1 MHVGQLRRSEQRPA
15 ILGLIP
21 ARGGSK
27 AIPKKNIAVVAHKP
41 LIAWTVEEA
50 IESDSLDRLVISTDD
65 LETADIGKKLGA
77 EVPFLRPAEL
87 ATDTSTSMD
96 VILHTVR
103 WLDDN
108 ENYRPDYVLL
118 LQPTSPLRT
127 ATDIRTSIELLLA
140 KRGDSIVSV
149 CETRHHPLWMTSVNE
164 QGRLMELYPRSA
176 APTRRQDLPVAF
188 ALNGAIYLAL
198 RNFLL
203 SERTFISD
211 RTYAYVMP
219 ENRSLDIDTPW
230 DLYLADLILRAR
242 EHRETI

>member
-1 MHVGQLRRSEQRPA
+1 
-15 ILGLIP
+15 
-21 ARGGSK
+21 
-27 AIPKKNIAVVAHKP
+27 
-41 LIAWTVEEA
+41 
-50 IESDSLDRLVISTDD
+50 
-65 LETADIGKKLGA
+65 
-77 EVPFLRPAEL
+77 VPFLRPAEL
-87 ATDTSTSMD
+87 ATDTSKSMD

-103 WLDDN
+103 WFDDN
-108 ENYRPDYVLL
+108 EKYRPDYVLL

-127 ATDIRTSIELLLA
+127 ATDIRTSIEMLLT

-149 CETRHHPLWMTSVNE
+149 CETRHHPLWMKSVNE
-164 QGRLMELYPRSA
+164 LGRLIDLNPQSA
-176 APTRRQDLPVAF
+176 VPTRRQDLPVAF

-203 SERTFISD
+203 SERTFITD

-219 ENRSLDIDTPW
+219 EDRSLDIDTPW